1 MRQSLLLFSL
11 FVAAHSFAQ
20 TTKRPIDPR
29 DVYRLTTVSDPK
41 VSPDGNWVSYV
52 LSSVDSA
59 KNKRNSDVWMM
70 SWDGQQS
77 VQLTN
82 SPDGESQARWSPDGK
97 YLSFVSSRNGATNS
111 QIWLLDRRGGEGKL
125 LTALKGDLKDYAW
138 SPDGKQIVLAMKTP
152 ESTDTSKNKL
162 PKPLVMDRFHFKQDI
177 EGYLEEFPTHLY
189 LFDISTKKIDTLTQ
203 GKYDETSPVWSPNG
217 QQIAFV
223 SNRTAEPDKNQ
234 NTDIWV
240 IDAKKNAPMKQ
251 ITTWEGSDNAP
262 VWSPDGQ
269 QLGFLRSSSPQYDMY
284 GHSILCVV
292 AKEGGVP
299 TELSTA
305 IDRPVSSPRW
315 TKDGQSIGVLVTDDR
330 QRYVATFSTKSK
342 QMTKI
347 VGGNRSFNVL
357 ESHPNGSWVS
367 LMSEPQMPAE
377 LFAIEN
383 GATRRLTKHQEDFL
397 APLELAKVE
406 GFTSKSKDGVQV
418 SNFLF
423 KPSNAVANQKLPTIF
438 FIHGGPTA
446 QDEWGFDLSRQILAQ
461 AGFAVAAVNYRG
473 SNGRGL
479 AYSKAISGDWGNKEV
494 LDILGAAD
502 YLVQTGVADPDK
514 MGIGGWSYGGILT
527 NYTIASDTRFKAAA
541 SGAGVSLVMSLY
553 GVDQYILQYENEL
566 GVPWKNLDKYLKLSY
581 PFLQIERIKTPTLFM
596 VGEKDFNVPAVGT
609 EQMYQGLRSIG
620 VPTQLIVYPGQFHGL
635 TLPNFQKDRFE
646 RYIKWFDK
654 YLK

>member
-11 FVAAHSFAQ
+11 FLAAHSFAQ

>member
-11 FVAAHSFAQ
+11 FLAAHSFAQ

-502 YLVQTGVADPDK
+502 YLVQTGIADPDK